1 MKEISADYQ
10 KMLVLQGFDSTKQAY
25 VMAYEEVTI
34 GFVTRKFSGQQFSS
48 YVTQIIGSLL
58 TYGII
63 VGLFRHWPVG
73 DPFSA
78 NK

>member
-1 MKEISADYQ
+1 MDSLIERNFCRLSKNVG
-10 KMLVLQGFDSTKQAY
+10 LTGLLDSTKQAY

-63 VGLFRHWPVG
+63 VGLFRH
-73 DPFSA
+73 
-78 NK
+78 